1 MTTPA
6 VRPGS
11 TVTDRHR
18 DILDGYLSIV
28 RNASQEF
35 HAAFAEQITALRE
48 LTEQTQAAVDAGRAS
63 AADTDQSGPPSS
75 MILPT
80 HAVRPR
86 SVGATP
92 DPFNTR
98 TGT

>member
-6 VRPGS
+6 VRPDS

-18 DILDGYLSIV
+18 DILDDYLSIV

-35 HAAFAEQITALRE
+35 YAAFAEQIAALRE
-48 LTEQTQAAVDAGRAS
+48 LTEQTQAAMDADR
-63 AADTDQSGPPSS
+63 SGPSSS
-75 MILPT
+75 MIPST
-80 HAVRPR
+80 DAVHPR
-86 SVGATP
+86 SAGATP